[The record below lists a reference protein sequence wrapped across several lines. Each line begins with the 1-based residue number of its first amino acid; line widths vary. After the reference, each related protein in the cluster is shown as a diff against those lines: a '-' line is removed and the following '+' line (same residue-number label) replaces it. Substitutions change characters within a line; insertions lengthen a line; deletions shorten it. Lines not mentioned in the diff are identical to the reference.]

1 MEQSIF
7 EQNGGTYH
15 EENGYLIPDLTLPQ
29 RKQLPIGKYGRIH
42 LDYLKK
48 YKRTTYSSLLTQGK
62 LNSYLAGIDQQAK
75 EMLDRIVTKNAE
87 WEGVNDTMKAENP
100 LDWVQKMNTIKLS
113 AEEIIKEQFLLC

>member
-7 EQNGGTYH
+7 EQNGGTYR

-29 RKQLPIGKYGRIH
+29 NEQLPIGKYGRIH

-75 EMLDRIVTKNAE
+75 EMTDLIVAKTAE
-87 WEGVNDTMKAENP
+87 REGVNEAMKAENP
-100 LDWVQKMNTIKLS
+100 LDWVQKMNMIKLS
-113 AEEIIKEQFLLC
+113 AEKIIKEEILFC

>member
-29 RKQLPIGKYGRIH
+29 REQLPIGKYGRIH

-75 EMLDRIVTKNAE
+75 EMLDLIVTKNAE
-87 WEGVNDTMKAENP
+87 WERVNETLKAENP
-100 LDWVQKMNTIKLS
+100 LDWVQKMNMIKLS
-113 AEEIIKEQFLLC
+113 AEEIIKEEILFC